1 MVVQIAIMT
10 YYDSQ
15 VFENI
20 KKHEFALRSAILDL
34 ISQTTEAQHNSP
46 DYRKKLSVK
55 LRETIN
61 SRLEEYEGFGGIE
74 DVMFTAFYLQ

>member
-1 MVVQIAIMT
+1 MT

-20 KKHEFALRSAILDL
+20 KKHEFALHSAILDL
-34 ISQTTEAQHNSP
+34 ISQTTEAQYNSP